1 MSESGSASEVLAG
14 IGRRVLAEG
23 LVTGN
28 FGNASV
34 RAGTGFLV
42 KRSGAYLDDP
52 GTLIQVPL
60 EGPVPPGASRES
72 LVHRTIYR
80 LTPHLAI
87 LHTHPTYAVTLSL
100 TREKIVPVDP
110 EGLLLC
116 PVIPVVGGEPGS
128 QALGDHV
135 THALMHGKI
144 VIARGHGAF
153 AAGKDLEEAYL
164 VTSAAEHACRI
175 LFLAGTLAGQYGT

>member
-1 MSESGSASEVLAG
+1 MSESGSVSEELAG

-23 LVTGN
+23 LISGN

-34 RAGTGFLV
+34 REGPGFLI

-52 GTLIQVPL
+52 GPLVPVPL
-60 EGPVPPGASRES
+60 EGAVPPGASRES
-72 LVHRTIYR
+72 LVHRTIYK

-87 LHTHPTYAVTLSL
+87 LHIHPPYAVALSFSH
-100 TREKIVPVDP
+100 EKIVPIDA
-110 EGLLLC
+110 EGLRFC
-116 PVIPVVGGEPGS
+116 PMIPVVQGEPGS
-128 QALGDHV
+128 QILGDRVAHG
-135 THALMHGKI
+135 LMHGKI
-144 VIARGHGAF
+144 VVARGHGTF

-175 LFLAGTLAGQYGT
+175 LMYRHLLGQDGKG